1 MDSIPTKNQ
10 TPHRAQKQYFS
21 PSDAKHK
28 VIFIARHGQGF
39 HNLAESKY
47 GTPMWN
53 CYWSEKMTDGQ
64 LVWGPDARLSALGK
78 DEAQQAAKAWTR
90 ELAHH
95 APLPEL
101 FILSPLSRAIETMLI
116 TGVWKHVVNHSE
128 YNEKPQPKII
138 VAEKWREN
146 IGLHTCDQRR
156 SKQSI
161 SNDFPIV
168 EFENGFNDHDL
179 LWTQDLQETDQQL
192 DIRIRAALTNVFLD
206 PMSWN
211 LTYISI
217 TAHSG
222 VISSLLRVLG
232 HRPWPTETGGM
243 IPLVVRATP
252 KKTPTRPP
260 NPGPSATKPPC
271 PTSF

>member
-1 MDSIPTKNQ
+1 MAMEQ
-10 TPHRAQKQYFS
+10 LFS
-21 PSDAKHK
+21 PSDVQHK

-47 GTPMWN
+47 GTTMWD

-116 TGVWKHVVNHSE
+116 TGVWKHAANHSE
-128 YNEKPQPKII
+128 YNDKPQPKII

-146 IGLHTCDQRR
+146 IGSST
-156 SKQSI
+156 
-161 SNDFPIV
+161 
-168 EFENGFNDHDL
+168 
-179 LWTQDLQETDQQL
+179 
-192 DIRIRAALTNVFLD
+192 FL
-206 PMSWN
+206 
-211 LTYISI
+211 I
-217 TAHSG
+217 
-222 VISSLLRVLG
+222 
-232 HRPWPTETGGM
+232 
-243 IPLVVRATP
+243 
-252 KKTPTRPP
+252 
-260 NPGPSATKPPC
+260 
-271 PTSF
+271 F